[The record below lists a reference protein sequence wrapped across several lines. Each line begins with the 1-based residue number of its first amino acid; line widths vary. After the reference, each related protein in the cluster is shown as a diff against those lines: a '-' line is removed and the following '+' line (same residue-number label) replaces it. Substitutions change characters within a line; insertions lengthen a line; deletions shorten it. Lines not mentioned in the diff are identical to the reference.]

1 MIDLSKVPAP
11 AAVETLDFDVL
22 LAEIKADLIARY
34 PDVSDVLNL
43 ESEPL
48 TKLLETWAYREM
60 VWRARLNLALLAST
74 LTYSS
79 GNDLDV
85 RAADYDVERKDGE
98 TDDELRNRCL
108 LSLAA
113 LSVAGPASAYRYHA
127 LSADSRV
134 SDVKIYS
141 PAAGV
146 VRVVLM
152 AIDDASYPD
161 LPQVVYA
168 ALSADTVRP
177 LCDTVD
183 VTTATKLNI
192 TVDATLYLTGSPDTE
207 LVEQAAKSALDTYMT
222 NQRKIGATI
231 SRSGI
236 YAALHQSGVNRVE
249 LRLPAA
255 DIVATRDQYPSLY
268 QLTLGVA
275 YE

>member
-1 MIDLSKVPAP
+1 MINLSQVPAP

-22 LAEIKADLIARY
+22 LAEIKADLIERY
-34 PDVSDVLNL
+34 PDISDVLNL

-74 LTYSS
+74 LTYST
-79 GNDLDV
+79 GDDLDV

-113 LSVAGPASAYRYHA
+113 LSVAGPTSAYRYHA

-134 SDVKIYS
+134 ADARIYS

-161 LPQVVYA
+161 MSQIVYA

-207 LVEQAAKSALDTYMT
+207 MVEQAAKNALDTYMT
-222 NQRKIGATI
+222 TQRKIGATI

-236 YAALHQSGVNRVE
+236 YAALHQSGVNRVD
-249 LRLPAA
+249 LRLPAT
-255 DIVATRDQYPSLY
+255 DIIATRDQYPALY
-268 QLTLGVA
+268 QLTLGVV

>member
-1 MIDLSKVPAP
+1 MINLSQVPAP

-22 LAEIKADLIARY
+22 LAEIKADLVERY

-48 TKLLETWAYREM
+48 TKLLETFAYREL

-79 GNDLDV
+79 GEDLDV
-85 RAADYDVERKDGE
+85 RAADYDVSRKDSE

-134 SDVKIYS
+134 SDAKIYS

-152 AIDDASYPD
+152 ATDDASHPD
-161 LPQVVYA
+161 LAQIVYD
-168 ALSADTVRP
+168 ALSADAVRP

-192 TVDATLYLTGSPDTE
+192 TVDATLYLNGSPDTE

-222 NQRKIGATI
+222 TQRKIGATI

-236 YAALHQSGVNRVE
+236 YAALHQAGVNRVD
-249 LRLPAA
+249 LRLPAT
-255 DIVATRDQYPSLY
+255 DIIATRDQYPSLY

>member
-1 MIDLSKVPAP
+1 MINLSQVPAP

-22 LAEIKADLIARY
+22 LAEIKADLIERY
-34 PDVSDVLNL
+34 PDISDVLNL

-74 LTYSS
+74 MTYST
-79 GNDLDV
+79 GDDLDV

-113 LSVAGPASAYRYHA
+113 LSVAGPTSAYRYHA

-134 SDVKIYS
+134 ADARIYS

-161 LPQVVYA
+161 MSQIVYA

-207 LVEQAAKSALDTYMT
+207 MVEQAAKNALDTYMT
-222 NQRKIGATI
+222 TQRKIGATI

-236 YAALHQSGVNRVE
+236 YAALHQSGVNRVD
-249 LRLPAA
+249 LRLPAT
-255 DIVATRDQYPSLY
+255 DIIATRDQYPALY
-268 QLTLGVA
+268 QLTLGVV

>member
-1 MIDLSKVPAP
+1 MIDLSQVPAP

-22 LAEIKADLIARY
+22 LTEIKADLVERY

-79 GNDLDV
+79 GDDLDV

-113 LSVAGPASAYRYHA
+113 LSVAGPTSAYRYHA

-134 SDVKIYS
+134 ADARIYS

-161 LPQVVYA
+161 MSQIVYA

-207 LVEQAAKSALDTYMT
+207 MVEQAAKNALDTYMT
-222 NQRKIGATI
+222 TQRKIGATI

-236 YAALHQSGVNRVE
+236 YAALHQSGVNRVD
-249 LRLPAA
+249 LRLPAT
-255 DIVATRDQYPSLY
+255 DIIATRDQYPALY
-268 QLTLGVA
+268 QLTLGVV